1 MYRTHT
7 ASSFVSKIAACL
19 TAILVAGSLLGSHIN
34 VRAATTTVALTG
46 SYGQTEARDMLT
58 LINQFRTGSD
68 AWYWNSSNTNR
79 ITVSGLQPLTYDYD
93 LEQIAMMRAI
103 EAAISFDH
111 TRLDGSR
118 CFTASYN
125 GIHSSG
131 ENIAG
136 NFSAD
141 KETAFEQWKEDA
153 EQYDGQGHRRN
164 MLNSNF
170 TAVGIGHVY
179 YNGRHYWVQEFGMT
193 PSNAS
198 YTAPT
203 DGNRTYTVP
212 IDYSR
217 FQLSAT
223 MDTWRVSGPVGQ
235 SASYPSLMI
244 GMTTS
249 ETWGQGLPVD
259 TSACTV
265 RWSSSDDSVFS
276 VASDGLR
283 FTGAGEAALTANV
296 TYNGLSANASVP
308 VNVTRLSITDSSI
321 RVTFPETV
329 YNGSAQT
336 PVPTVTCNGIRL
348 REGVDYELDGYYN
361 NTYSGENAY
370 VYISGIGSYTGR
382 SYFYFTIAS
391 RDISECTVTNDLTA
405 TYSLAGDVVPD
416 FSISYGDYELN
427 EYYDYD
433 IECSNNGSVGTG
445 TITFTGTGDFIGRTS
460 RNFTILPGNISDLS
474 VSLPVSS
481 VIYNGQPATPD
492 VRVRDG
498 GQYLVRD
505 VDFTVTYINNSAPGV
520 GTATVT
526 GIGNFTGSSSV
537 MFNILAGSGSSS
549 EGSSSQEVILPS
561 VPASGFSVSDFVERL
576 YTVALDRASDP
587 VGRQNWVD
595 AATQRGETGA
605 DLARGF
611 LYSDEFLGKGMSNE
625 EFVRVLY
632 RTFFNREADPSGLN
646 GWVSELDNGA
656 SKQSVI
662 EGFINSTEWTNLC
675 LLYGIRSGGT
685 GAPSISVEPN
695 QDTVDFATR
704 LYTTCLGRNADLNGL
719 MAWARQL
726 SNQRETGTGAARGF
740 FFSNEFI
747 DQNVSDTEYVNRL
760 YRTFMGREADQAGF
774 DAWVAQLNAGVSR
787 EEVFN
792 GFAASP
798 EFAQIC
804 ASYGIIR

>member
-1 MYRTHT
+1 MVKYYKYVLWLSGGAYMYRTHT

-249 ETWGQGLPVD
+249 ETWGQGFP
-259 TSACTV
+259 
-265 RWSSSDDSVFS
+265 
-276 VASDGLR
+276 
-283 FTGAGEAALTANV
+283 
-296 TYNGLSANASVP
+296 
-308 VNVTRLSITDSSI
+308 SI
-321 RVTFPETV
+321 RPH
-329 YNGSAQT
+329 
-336 PVPTVTCNGIRL
+336 
-348 REGVDYELDGYYN
+348 
-361 NTYSGENAY
+361 
-370 VYISGIGSYTGR
+370 
-382 SYFYFTIAS
+382 
-391 RDISECTVTNDLTA
+391 
-405 TYSLAGDVVPD
+405 
-416 FSISYGDYELN
+416 
-427 EYYDYD
+427 
-433 IECSNNGSVGTG
+433 
-445 TITFTGTGDFIGRTS
+445 
-460 RNFTILPGNISDLS
+460 
-474 VSLPVSS
+474 
-481 VIYNGQPATPD
+481 
-492 VRVRDG
+492 
-498 GQYLVRD
+498 
-505 VDFTVTYINNSAPGV
+505 
-520 GTATVT
+520 
-526 GIGNFTGSSSV
+526 
-537 MFNILAGSGSSS
+537 
-549 EGSSSQEVILPS
+549 
-561 VPASGFSVSDFVERL
+561 
-576 YTVALDRASDP
+576 
-587 VGRQNWVD
+587 
-595 AATQRGETGA
+595 
-605 DLARGF
+605 AR
-611 LYSDEFLGKGMSNE
+611 
-625 EFVRVLY
+625 
-632 RTFFNREADPSGLN
+632 
-646 GWVSELDNGA
+646 
-656 SKQSVI
+656 
-662 EGFINSTEWTNLC
+662 
-675 LLYGIRSGGT
+675 
-685 GAPSISVEPN
+685 
-695 QDTVDFATR
+695 
-704 LYTTCLGRNADLNGL
+704 
-719 MAWARQL
+719 
-726 SNQRETGTGAARGF
+726 
-740 FFSNEFI
+740 
-747 DQNVSDTEYVNRL
+747 
-760 YRTFMGREADQAGF
+760 
-774 DAWVAQLNAGVSR
+774 
-787 EEVFN
+787 
-792 GFAASP
+792 
-798 EFAQIC
+798 
-804 ASYGIIR
+804 